1 MLKVFTPHLF
11 VTLCREINR
20 FVHQK
25 EPNLKRS
32 FDNYYINTISSIL
45 NVINAK
51 EGATVS
57 GKNNI
62 IIHYRF
68 VCNSMQF

>member
-1 MLKVFTPHLF
+1 MSRDKQICASEGAKSEKVTIQ
-11 VTLCREINR
+11 T
-20 FVHQK
+20 
-25 EPNLKRS
+25 